1 MTIQKPEL
9 VEALERF
16 SPDARARVAWEV
28 RIQILVDEAIATSAI
43 EGVKLDP
50 KEVRRAVI
58 VALAKQEGLL

>member
-1 MTIQKPEL
+1 MTEL
-9 VEALERF
+9 T
-16 SPDARARVAWEV
+16 PQQYARAILEA

-43 EGVKLDP
+43 EGITLDP